1 METLKKWLQTLDNKR
16 AANKRTRMEIDV
28 ASNYSLKVVGD
39 DIVLFAGEMA
49 VKKFTAKNTATE
61 IVGALKELE
70 TTSMQYAIQCGK

>member
-1 METLKKWLQTLDNKR
+1 MKSIKKWLQMLDDKR
-16 AANKRTRMEIDV
+16 AARERTRKEIDI
-28 ASNYSLKVVGD
+28 ASSYSLRVVGD

-61 IVGALKELE
+61 IVCALKELK

>member
-1 METLKKWLQTLDNKR
+1 MKSIKKWLQMLDDKR
-16 AANKRTRMEIDV
+16 AARERTRKEIDIV
-28 ASNYSLKVVGD
+28 SSYSLRVVGD

-61 IVGALKELE
+61 IVCALKELK